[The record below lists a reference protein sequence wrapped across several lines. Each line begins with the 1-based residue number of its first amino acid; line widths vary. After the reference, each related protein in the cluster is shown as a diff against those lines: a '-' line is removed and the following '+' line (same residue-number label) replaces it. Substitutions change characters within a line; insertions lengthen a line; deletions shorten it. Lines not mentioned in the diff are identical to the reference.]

1 MTDAILTLNA
11 GSSSLKF
18 SLYELGD
25 GNRLSRLSEGR
36 IEGIGVAPRM
46 IARDPSGATLTERR
60 WPAERM
66 THEDFLADLLT
77 WVDEHLGGDRLAA
90 AGHRVVH
97 GGAQFSAPIR
107 IDDAALTALD
117 RLSPLAPLHQPHNLS
132 AIRAIRAARPDLPQV
147 ACFDTGFHHGQP
159 EVATRLALPADI
171 RASGVRRYGFHGL
184 SYEYV
189 AGRLRDLA
197 PRLAAG
203 RVIVAHLGNGASL
216 CGMIAGQSVET
227 SMGFTALD
235 GLIMG
240 TRCGTLDPGVPI
252 HLMRERGLD
261 AAALEDLLYNQSG
274 LLGLSGLSSDM
285 RVLLASAEPAAR
297 DAVDSFVYRIT
308 REAGGIVSALGGLDG
323 LVFTAGIGEN
333 APPIRAAVAARLGWL
348 GLALDEAANAVGAGR
363 ISAPSSRVEA
373 WVIPTDEEGMI
384 ARHTFETVTA

>member
-261 AAALEDLLYNQSG
+261 AAALEDLLYNHSG